1 MTTRRHMDEL
11 EIGAPVD
18 EAEQRAFRAIADYA
32 FDPSPPLVP
41 DIKNIGRQGPENF
54 RLARVGG
61 HVAGGL
67 GMLVMGQWFGGRSV
81 PMVGVNAVAV
91 APEHRSRGI
100 GSRLLRAMFEELHAR
115 DIPLS
120 TLYPATQVVY
130 RRAGY
135 EHAGV
140 AMGYALPAHALD
152 PRGRSLEMRRAN
164 DSDGDEGT
172 IRALYAERARRTA
185 GNLDRNDYMWQRK
198 ISARDTVL
206 NMYIV
211 ERDGA
216 PEGYIVYEQRQ
227 SPDER
232 DRNLAV
238 RDLVALTPEAARTV
252 LAFLADHRSTV
263 DNIQWM
269 GAPADPLLFHLPNQG
284 YKITWYEQWMLR
296 VVDVRGA
303 LTARGYPPAL
313 QAELHVDVRD
323 DILGWNAGRWT
334 LTVDRGRGEVR
345 PGGTGGVTLDIRGLA
360 PLYSGYL
367 SAEELRST
375 GLVEGT
381 ADNLA
386 LATLVFGGPSPWM
399 ADGF

>member
-1 MTTRRHMDEL
+1 MTARRHIEEL

-41 DIKNIGRQGPENF
+41 DIESMGRQGPENF
-54 RLARVGG
+54 RLARLHGRV
-61 HVAGGL
+61 VGGL
-67 GMLVMGQWFGGRSV
+67 GMLFMGQWFGRRSV
-81 PMVGVNAVAV
+81 PMVGVNAVAI
-91 APEHRSRGI
+91 ASEHRSRGI
-100 GSRLLRAMFEELHAR
+100 GSRLLRGMFEEFHAR

-140 AMGYALPAHALD
+140 AVGYTLPAHALD
-152 PRGRSLEMRRAN
+152 PRGHSLEMRRAH
-164 DSDGDEGT
+164 DGDGDEAT

-185 GNLDRNDYMWQRK
+185 GNLDRNEYMWRRK
-198 ISARDTVL
+198 TRARDTAL
-206 NMYIV
+206 NTYIV

-227 SPDER
+227 APGER

-303 LTARGYPPAL
+303 LEARGYPPAL
-313 QAELHVDVRD
+313 QAELSFDVRD

-334 LTVDRGRGEVR
+334 LTVAGGRGEVR

-375 GLVEGT
+375 GLVEGSP
-381 ADNLA
+381 DSLA

>member
-152 PRGRSLEMRRAN
+152 PRGRSLEMRRA
-164 DSDGDEGT
+164 DDGDGDEGT
-172 IRALYAERARRTA
+172 IRALYAERARRTS
-185 GNLDRNDYMWQRK
+185 GNLDRNDYMWRRK
-198 ISARDTVL
+198 ISARDTAL
-206 NMYIV
+206 NTYIV

-216 PEGYIVYEQRQ
+216 PEGYIVYEHQQ
-227 SPDER
+227 APGER

-263 DNIQWM
+263 DNIRWM
-269 GAPADPLLFHLPNQG
+269 GAPADPLIFHLPNQG
-284 YKITWYEQWMLR
+284 YKVTWYEQWMLR

-303 LTARGYPPAL
+303 LEARGYPPAL
-313 QAELHVDVRD
+313 QAELSLEVRD
-323 DILGWNAGRWT
+323 DALGWNAGRWT
-334 LTVDRGRGEVR
+334 LTVADGRGEVR

-381 ADNLA
+381 TDDLA
-386 LATLVFGGPSPWM
+386 LASLVFGGPSPWM

>member
-1 MTTRRHMDEL
+1 MDEL
-11 EIGAPVD
+11 DIGAPVD

-32 FDPSPPLVP
+32 FDLAPPLTP
-41 DIKNIGRQGPENF
+41 NIENIGRQGPENF

-81 PMVGVNAVAV
+81 PIVGVNAVAI

-100 GSRLLRAMFEELHAR
+100 GSQLLRSMFEELHAR
-115 DIPLS
+115 AIPLS

-140 AMGYALPAHALD
+140 AVSYALPAHALD

-164 DSDGDEGT
+164 DGDEGT
-172 IRALYAERARRTA
+172 IHALYAERARRTS
-185 GNLDRNDYMWQRK
+185 GNLDRNEYMWRRK
-198 ISARDTVL
+198 TRARDTAL
-206 NMYIV
+206 NTYFV
-211 ERDGA
+211 ERDAA
-216 PEGYIVYEQRQ
+216 PEGYIIYEQRQ

-303 LTARGYPPAL
+303 LEARGYSPAL

-323 DILGWNAGRWT
+323 DALGWNAGRWT
-334 LTVDRGRGEVR
+334 LTVANGRGEVR
-345 PGGTGGVTLDIRGLA
+345 PGGTGAVTLDIRGLA

-375 GLVEGT
+375 GLVEG
-381 ADNLA
+381 APDSLA

-399 ADGF
+399 ADDF